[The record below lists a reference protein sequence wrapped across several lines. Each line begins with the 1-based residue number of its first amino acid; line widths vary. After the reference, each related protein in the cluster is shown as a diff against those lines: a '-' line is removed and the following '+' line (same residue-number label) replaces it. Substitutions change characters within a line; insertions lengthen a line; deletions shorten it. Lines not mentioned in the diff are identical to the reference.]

1 MKKSILKSYL
11 MWILAVIISAAGISV
26 PAHAQ
31 TVGNIRGKVIDEQ
44 GGALPGASVKIKG
57 TNKGV
62 SSSTTGDFQLNDL
75 QPGSYVITV
84 FYMGY
89 SPVETNVELKAG
101 QTLVQNIRLV
111 TSSVALKGVTVSGVI
126 EGQQKALNQQKN
138 ADNIKQVISADLM
151 GRFPDLNVAES
162 LQRLPGVT
170 IGREQGEGSTV
181 QLRGTPGGYTNI
193 NINGEQIM
201 GTQELGQRNAQLDL
215 IPANVLASMEV
226 IKTLTSDLDG
236 DAIAGAINL
245 KTPTAISLKPQ
256 LSVDLGGGYN
266 KLRDNSNGIG
276 NISFGRRYVATDDLP
291 NGKLGIT
298 VSGSYYKT
306 NNGYDEINA
315 QQWQLK
321 DFADGKGPI
330 YFPTD
335 IRLVYLEN
343 ERTRM
348 GATTTID
355 YSFSPTTSIVA
366 NLTFNSLDND
376 ATRYRKRTRMQT
388 ANTTFANGVYTTTRG
403 RGYNE
408 VLDRKMAN
416 NNVNLSLEGET
427 LLGRAKLDGGLF
439 YTKSQF
445 DQQAYAYNYITGN
458 VPMTISQISGDYI
471 QATGTTDPKNN
482 AALYTYNTIEANNFN
497 TEGSNFVG
505 RLNLTLPYKI
515 GKNDAYFKMGAKM
528 KRMHNERF
536 RPLSTTFVATYAGA
550 AALGNLNNFRGDNEV
565 SADFLDDNISFGLG
579 VNKKATVDFYA
590 NNPNLFNTSTNLT
603 QVSIDSYF
611 YDATENVTA
620 GYIMNRIQFN
630 KFMLL
635 GGLRMERTGVDYDA
649 KVVNQD
655 LNGNLT
661 SSVPMNSKYSYTKF
675 LPNLQGKYDL
685 DKSTVLRGAL
695 SFGYSRPNF
704 NDLMPSRVI
713 SILNS
718 TLTDGNPDLK
728 PAFATNYDLSIEHY
742 LSNLGILSIGG
753 FYKNIDKFQYNSVIR
768 LNGTEFP
775 GANNYNGYQ
784 YFKTY
789 NGDIAEVLGVEVNAQ
804 TNLTFLPGILKG
816 ISLYA
821 NYTYT
826 HSKADAQDRKG
837 LRLPG
842 QADHTANGSVSYT
855 LKGFTLQGNLNY
867 NGAYTSTLG
876 TDDATDVIRAA
887 RYQLDVNASYRI
899 TKRLTVYAEGVNL
912 TNKPQVEY
920 FGDRSRIYTNTF
932 YDFSARAG
940 LKYRY

>member
-1 MKKSILKSYL
+1 MKPIFKSYL
-11 MWILAVIISAAGISV
+11 TWIFAVLFSAAGTGFS
-26 PAHAQ
+26 AHAQ
-31 TVGNIRGKVIDEQ
+31 NAGNIRGKVIDEQ
-44 GGALPGASVKIKG
+44 GGALPGASVKIKDSNKAVA
-57 TNKGV
+57 TN
-62 SSSTTGDFQLNDL
+62 TTGDFQLNDL
-75 QPGSYVITV
+75 KAGTYVV
-84 FYMGY
+84 VVNYMGY
-89 SPVETNVELKAG
+89 SPVETTVELKAG
-101 QTLVQNIRLV
+101 QTAVHNIRLLS
-111 TSSVALKGVTVSGVI
+111 SSVALKGVTVSGVM
-126 EGQQKALNQQKN
+126 EGQQKALNQQRN

-215 IPANVLASMEV
+215 VPANVLASMEV
-226 IKTLTSDLDG
+226 IKTLTPDLDG
-236 DAIAGAINL
+236 DAISGAINL
-245 KTPTAISLKPQ
+245 KTPTAIGLKPQ

-266 KLRDNSNGIG
+266 KLRNNSNGIG
-276 NISFGRRYVATDDLP
+276 NISFGRRYGETEDLP
-291 NGKLGIT
+291 NGRMGIT

-321 DFADGKGPI
+321 DFGDGKGSI

-348 GATTTID
+348 GATTTMD

-388 ANTTFANGVYTTTRG
+388 ANTTLVNGIYTTTRG

-408 VLDRKMAN
+408 VLDRQMRN
-416 NNVNLSLEGET
+416 NNINFSLEGET
-427 LLGRAKLDGGLF
+427 MLNRIKLDGGIFL
-439 YTKSQF
+439 TASNF
-445 DQQAYAYNYITGN
+445 DQRAAAYNFITGN
-458 VPMTISQISGDYI
+458 VPLTISEISGDYI
-471 QATGTTDPKNN
+471 QATGSTDAKNN
-482 AALYTYNTIEANNFN
+482 SALYTYNTIEANDFKTQGTN
-497 TEGSNFVG
+497 TVG
-505 RLNLTLPYKI
+505 RINLTYPYKI
-515 GKNDAYFKMGAKM
+515 GDNDAYFKMGAKI
-528 KRMHNERF
+528 KRMNNKRF
-536 RPLSTTFVATYAGA
+536 RPASTFVANYSGPA
-550 AALGNLNNFRGDNEV
+550 ATGSLNNFKGENEV
-565 SADFLDDNISFGLG
+565 SADFLDDNLSFGLG
-579 VNKKATVDFYA
+579 VNKDATVGFFAA
-590 NNPNLFNTSTNLT
+590 NPALFT
-603 QVSIDSYF
+603 QSADQAQISIDSYF
-611 YDATENVTA
+611 YDAQENVIA
-620 GYIMNRIQFN
+620 GYLMNRIQFK

-635 GGLRMERTGVDYDA
+635 GGLRVERTAVDYDA
-649 KVVNQD
+649 KLVNQD
-655 LNGNLT
+655 INGKLT
-661 SSVPMNSKYSYTKF
+661 SSVPVNSKYNYIKY

-685 DKSTVLRGAL
+685 AKSTVMRGAV

-704 NDLMPSRVI
+704 NDLVPSRVV
-713 SILNS
+713 SILNR

-728 PAFATNYDLSIEHY
+728 PAFATNYDFSIEHY
-742 LSNLGILSIGG
+742 LSNLGILSIGT
-753 FYKNIDKFQYNSVIR
+753 FYKNIKNFQYNSVVT
-768 LNGTEFP
+768 LTGNEFP
-775 GANNYNGYQ
+775 DATAYKDYL
-784 YFKTY
+784 YYKTY
-789 NGDIAEVLGVEVNAQ
+789 NGDLAKVFGVEVNAQ

-826 HSKADAQDRKG
+826 RSKADAQDRKD

-887 RYQLDVNASYRI
+887 RYQLDVNASFRI
-899 TKRLTVYAEGVNL
+899 TKGLTIYAEGLNL
-912 TNKPQVEY
+912 TNQPQIEY
-920 FGDRSRIYTNTF
+920 FGERSRLFTKTY
-932 YDFSARAG
+932 YDYSARAG

>member
-11 MWILAVIISAAGISV
+11 MWILAVIISVAGISV

-75 QPGSYVITV
+75 QPGNYVVTV

-111 TSSVALKGVTVSGVI
+111 ASSVALKGVTVSGVI
-126 EGQQKALNQQKN
+126 EGQQKALNQQRN

-226 IKTLTSDLDG
+226 IKTLTPDLDG

-266 KLRDNSNGIG
+266 KLRNNSNGIG
-276 NISFGRRYVATDDLP
+276 NISFGRRYGATDDMP
-291 NGKLGIT
+291 NGKLGVT

-315 QQWQLK
+315 QAWQKK
-321 DFADGKGPI
+321 DFIGNKDSI

-408 VLDRKMAN
+408 VLDRQMRN
-416 NNVNLSLEGET
+416 SNINFSLEGET
-427 LLGRAKLDGGLF
+427 MLSKVKLDGGIFL
-439 YTKSQF
+439 TASNF
-445 DQQAYAYNYITGN
+445 DQRAAAFNYITGN
-458 VPMTISQISGDYI
+458 VPLTITDISGDYI
-471 QATGTTDPKNN
+471 QATGSTDAKNN
-482 AALYTYNTIEANNFN
+482 AALYNYNTIEANDFKTQGRN
-497 TEGSNFVG
+497 VVA
-505 RLNLTLPYKI
+505 RLNLTYPYKI
-515 GKNDAYFKMGAKM
+515 GDNDAYFKMGAKV
-528 KRMHNERF
+528 KRMSNKRF
-536 RPLSTTFVATYAGA
+536 RPSSTFVANYSGPAGV
-550 AALGNLNNFRGDNEV
+550 GSLNNFKGNSELD
-565 SADFLDDNISFGLG
+565 ADFLDNNINFGLN
-579 VNKKATVDFYA
+579 VDKDATIDFFY
-590 NNPNLFNTSTNLT
+590 NNPSYFT
-603 QVSIDSYF
+603 QNADQKKISIDAYF
-611 YDATENVTA
+611 YDAQENVVA
-620 GYIMNRIQFN
+620 GYLMNRIQF
-630 KFMLL
+630 KRLMLL
-635 GGLRMERTGVDYDA
+635 GGLRVERTDVDYDA
-649 KVVNQD
+649 KLVNQD
-655 LNGNLT
+655 KDGFLT
-661 SSVPMNSKYSYTKF
+661 SSVPVNSKYNYTKY

-685 DKSTVLRGAL
+685 AKNTVARGAV

-704 NDLMPSRVI
+704 NDLVPSRVV
-713 SILNS
+713 SILAQ

-728 PAFATNYDLSIEHY
+728 PAFATNYDLSIEQY
-742 LSNLGILSIGG
+742 LSNLGILSVGA
-753 FYKNIDKFQYNSVIR
+753 FYKHIDKFQYNSVIN
-768 LNGTEFP
+768 LTGTEFP
-775 GANNYNGYQ
+775 DAAAYKGYQ
-784 YFKTY
+784 YFKAY
-789 NGDIAEVLGVEVNAQ
+789 NGDLAKVFGVEVNAQ

-826 HSKADAQDRKG
+826 HSRADALGRTK

-899 TKRLTVYAEGVNL
+899 TKKLTIYAEGVNL
-912 TNKPQVEY
+912 TNQPQVEY
-920 FGDRSRIYTNTF
+920 FGERSRIFTNTF

>member
-1 MKKSILKSYL
+1 MKKSIFKSYL
-11 MWILAVIISAAGISV
+11 TWIFAVIISAAGMSL
-26 PAHAQ
+26 PAYAQ
-31 TVGNIRGKVIDEQ
+31 TVGNIRGKVIDDQ

-62 SSSTTGDFQLNDL
+62 STSTTGDFQLNDL
-75 QPGSYVITV
+75 QPGSYVVTV
-84 FYMGY
+84 FYMGF
-89 SPVETNVELKAG
+89 SPVETNIQLKAG

-111 TSSVALKGVTVSGVI
+111 TSSVALQGVTVSGVI
-126 EGQQKALNQQKN
+126 EGQQKALNQQRN

-201 GTQELGQRNAQLDL
+201 GTQEQGQRNAQLDL
-215 IPANVLASMEV
+215 VPANVLASMEV
-226 IKTLTSDLDG
+226 IKTLTPDLDG

-276 NISFGRRYVATDDLP
+276 NISFGRRYNATEELP
-291 NGKLGIT
+291 NGKLGVT

-321 DFADGKGPI
+321 DFADGKGSI

-355 YSFSPTTSIVA
+355 YSFNPTTSIVA

-408 VLDRKMAN
+408 VLDRKMGN
-416 NNVNLSLEGET
+416 NNINLSLEGET
-427 LLGRAKLDGGLF
+427 LLGKAKLDGGVF
-439 YTKSQF
+439 YTASNF
-445 DQQAYAYNYITGN
+445 DQQAYAYNYVTGN

-471 QATGTTDPKNN
+471 QAVGATDPKNN

-536 RPLSTTFVATYAGA
+536 RPVNSTFVATYSGTA
-550 AALGNLNNFRGDNEV
+550 AVGNLNNFRGAEEV
-565 SADFLDDNISFGLG
+565 SADFLDDNINFGLG
-579 VNKKATVDFYA
+579 VSKDATLNFYA
-590 NNPNLFNTSTNLT
+590 NNPKLFNTSTNLT

-611 YDATENVTA
+611 YDATENVTS

-649 KVVNQD
+649 RLVNQD
-655 LNGNLT
+655 LAGNLT
-661 SSVPMNSKYSYTKF
+661 SSVPTNSNYSYTKF

-685 DKSTVLRGAL
+685 AKNTVMRGAV

-704 NDLMPSRVI
+704 NDLVPSRVI
-713 SILNS
+713 SILNT
-718 TLTDGNPDLK
+718 TLTDGNPDLQ
-728 PAFATNYDLSIEHY
+728 PAFATNYDLSIEQY

-768 LNGTEFP
+768 LTGTEFP
-775 GANNYNGYQ
+775 DAANYKDYL
-784 YFKTY
+784 YYKTY
-789 NGDIAEVLGVEVNAQ
+789 NGDVAKVLGVEVNAQ

-821 NYTYT
+821 NYTFT
-826 HSKADAQDRKG
+826 KSEADAQDRKK

-842 QADHTANGSVSYT
+842 QADHSANGSVSYT

-876 TDDATDVIRAA
+876 TDDASDVIRAA
-887 RYQLDVNASYRI
+887 RYQVDVNASYRI
-899 TKRLTVYAEGVNL
+899 TKNLTIYAEGVNL
-912 TNKPQVEY
+912 TNEPQVEY
-920 FGDRSRIYTNTF
+920 FGDRSRIYTKTF
-932 YDFSARAG
+932 YDYSARAG

>member
-1 MKKSILKSYL
+1 MKKSIFKSYL
-11 MWILAVIISAAGISV
+11 MWILAVIISAVGINF
-26 PAHAQ
+26 PAQAQ
-31 TVGNIRGKVIDEQ
+31 TTGNIRGKVIDEQ

-57 TNKGV
+57 SNKGT

-75 QPGSYVITV
+75 KPGSYVVTV
-84 FYMGY
+84 FYMGF

-111 TSSVALKGVTVSGVI
+111 TSSVALKGVTVSGVM
-126 EGQQKALNQQKN
+126 EGQQKALNQQRN
-138 ADNIKQVISADLM
+138 ADNIKQVVSADLM

-226 IKTLTSDLDG
+226 VKTLTPDLDG
-236 DAIAGAINL
+236 DAISGAINL

-276 NISFGRRYVATDDLP
+276 NISFGRRYGATEDMP
-291 NGKLGIT
+291 NGKLGVT

-306 NNGYDEINA
+306 SNGYDEINA
-315 QQWQLK
+315 QAWQKK
-321 DFADGKGPI
+321 DFTGAKDTI

-348 GATTTID
+348 GATTTLD

-388 ANTTFANGVYTTTRG
+388 ANTTFANGVYSTTRG

-408 VLDRKMAN
+408 VLDRQMRN
-416 NNVNLSLEGET
+416 NNINFSLEGET
-427 LLGRAKLDGGLF
+427 MLSRVKLDGGIF
-439 YTKSQF
+439 ITGSNF
-445 DQQAYAYNYITGN
+445 DQRAAAYNYITGN
-458 VPMTISQISGDYI
+458 VPLTIANISGDYI
-471 QATGTTDPKNN
+471 QATGSTDAKNN
-482 AALYTYNTIEANNFN
+482 AALYNYNTIEANDFK
-497 TEGSNFVG
+497 TQGRNFVA
-505 RLNLTLPYKI
+505 RVNLTYPYKI
-515 GKNDAYFKMGAKM
+515 GDNDAYFKMGAKV
-528 KRMHNERF
+528 KRMSNKRF
-536 RPLSTTFVATYAGA
+536 RPLSTFVANYSGPAGV
-550 AALGNLNNFRGDNEV
+550 GNLNNFKGDSEV
-565 SADFLDDNISFGLG
+565 SADFLDNNINFGLG
-579 VNKKATVDFYA
+579 VDKDATIGFF
-590 NNPNLFNTSTNLT
+590 NGNPSYFT
-603 QVSIDSYF
+603 QNADQKQISIDSYF
-611 YDATENVTA
+611 YDAEENVVA
-620 GYIMNRIQFN
+620 GYLMNRIQF
-630 KFMLL
+630 KRLMLL
-635 GGLRMERTGVDYDA
+635 GGLRVERTDVDYDA
-649 KVVNQD
+649 KLVNQD
-655 LNGNLT
+655 GDGKLT
-661 SSVPMNSKYSYTKF
+661 SSVPVNSKYNYTKF

-685 DKSTVLRGAL
+685 TKNMVARGAV

-704 NDLMPSRVI
+704 NDLVPSRVV
-713 SILNS
+713 SILNR

-728 PAFATNYDLSIEHY
+728 PAFATNYDLSIEQY
-742 LSNLGILSIGG
+742 LNNLGILSVGA
-753 FYKNIDKFQYNSVIR
+753 FYKHINKFQYNSVVT
-768 LNGTEFP
+768 LAGTEFP
-775 GANNYNGYQ
+775 DAAAYKDYL
-784 YFKTY
+784 YYKTY
-789 NGDIAEVLGVEVNAQ
+789 NGDLAKVIGVEVNAQ

-826 HSKADAQDRKG
+826 HSRADALGRKK

-842 QADHTANGSVSYT
+842 QADHTANGSISYT

-887 RYQLDVNASYRI
+887 RYQVDVNASFRI
-899 TKRLTVYAEGVNL
+899 TKGLTIYAEGVNL
-912 TNKPQVEY
+912 TNEPQVEY
-920 FGDRSRIYTNTF
+920 FGERSRIFTKTF
-932 YDFSARAG
+932 YDYSARAG

>member
-1 MKKSILKSYL
+1 MKKTIFKYL
-11 MWILAVIISAAGISV
+11 MWIFAAVISTAAAGI
-26 PAHAQ
+26 PAYAQ
-31 TVGNIRGKVIDEQ
+31 TAGNIRGKVIDEQ

-62 SSSTTGDFQLNDL
+62 STSTTGDFQLNDL
-75 QPGSYVITV
+75 KPGNYTVTV
-84 FYMGY
+84 FYMGF
-89 SPVETNVELKAG
+89 SPLESNVELKAG
-101 QTLVQNIRLV
+101 QTLVHNIRLV
-111 TSSVALKGVTVSGVI
+111 SSSVALKGVTVSGVM
-126 EGQQKALNQQKN
+126 EGQQKALNQQRN

-201 GTQELGQRNAQLDL
+201 GTQEQGQRNAQLDL
-215 IPANVLASMEV
+215 VPANVLASMEV
-226 IKTLTSDLDG
+226 IKTLTPDLDG
-236 DAIAGAINL
+236 DAIAGVINL

-266 KLRDNSNGIG
+266 KLRDKSNGIG
-276 NISFGRRYVATDDLP
+276 NISFGRRYGATDDLP
-291 NGKLGIT
+291 NGRLGIT

-306 NNGYDEINA
+306 INGYDEINA
-315 QQWQLK
+315 QAWQKK
-321 DFADGKGPI
+321 DFTGNKDSI

-355 YSFSPTTSIVA
+355 YNFSPTTSIVA

-388 ANTTFANGVYTTTRG
+388 ANTTLNNGVYTTSRG

-408 VLDRKMAN
+408 LLDRQMAN
-416 NNVNLSLEGET
+416 SSVNVSLEGET
-427 LLGRAKLDGGLF
+427 LLGKAKLDGGLF

-445 DQQAYAYNYITGN
+445 NQQAYAYNYITGN
-458 VPMTISQISGDYI
+458 VPMTISEISGDYI
-471 QATGTTDPKNN
+471 QATGATDPKNN

-497 TEGSNFVG
+497 TEGTNFVA
-505 RLNLTLPYKI
+505 RLNLTLPYKL
-515 GKNDAYFKMGAKM
+515 GENDAYFKMGAKM
-528 KRMHNERF
+528 KRMHNQRF
-536 RPLSTTFVATYAGA
+536 RPVNSTFVANYAGTA
-550 AALGNLNNFRGDNEV
+550 AAGNLNNFKGDEEV
-565 SADFLDDNISFGLG
+565 SADFLDGHIPFGLG
-579 VNKKATVDFYA
+579 VSRQGTIDFYR
-590 NNPNLFNTSTNLT
+590 NNPKLFNTSTNLT

-611 YDATENVTA
+611 YDATEDIVA
-620 GYIMNRIQFN
+620 GYLMNRIQFN

-635 GGLRMERTGVDYDA
+635 GGLRVERTVVDYDA
-649 KVVNQD
+649 KIVNQD
-655 LNGNLT
+655 INGILT
-661 SSVPMNSKYSYTKF
+661 SSVPVNSKYNYTKF

-685 DKSTVLRGAL
+685 TKNTVMRGAV

-704 NDLMPSRVI
+704 NDLMPSRVV
-713 SILNS
+713 SILAE
-718 TLTDGNPDLK
+718 TVTDGNPDLK
-728 PAFATNYDLSIEHY
+728 PASATNYDLSIEQY

-753 FYKNIDKFQYNSVIR
+753 FYKSINKFQYNSMVK

-775 GANNYNGYQ
+775 DASAYKGYQ
-784 YFKTY
+784 YFKSY
-789 NGDIAEVLGVEVNAQ
+789 NGDNAEVYGVELNAQ

-826 HSKADAQDRKG
+826 HSKADAQLRKD

-876 TDDATDVIRAA
+876 ANDETDVIRAA

-899 TKRLTVYAEGVNL
+899 TKGLTIYAEGVNL

-920 FGDRSRIYTNTF
+920 FGNRSRIFTNTF